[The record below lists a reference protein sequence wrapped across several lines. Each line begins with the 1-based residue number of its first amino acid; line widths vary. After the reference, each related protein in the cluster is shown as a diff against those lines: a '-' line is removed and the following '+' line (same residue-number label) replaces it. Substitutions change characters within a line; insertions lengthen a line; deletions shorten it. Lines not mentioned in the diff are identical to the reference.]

1 MSRNARKGVCCISNN
16 NTNNGAYMYC
26 EKINVDVIGN
36 IYKNNSD
43 DKPKKGIVSNF
54 NFKDGLHLKDL
65 ARFLDESRDTLQH
78 SICGEVTVNII
89 IDTTKE

>member
-1 MSRNARKGVCCISNN
+1 
-16 NTNNGAYMYC
+16 MYC

-36 IYKNNSD
+36 IYKKD
-43 DKPKKGIVSNF
+43 QDKPTKGIISNF